1 MSNENYVDF
10 KKETGGNLPLLE
22 NLPEGWTEYK
32 KPIMH
37 GSGGSRMRRFFKNK
51 EGFTVWI
58 EERFPTCIFST
69 KAVVLTMCCDYVL
82 PNGKCPVCFYEGET
96 EEDFGAEPGSCF
108 DVKRESD
115 FPVDKE
121 MQDVLGEDRAGFEN
135 SIQALYTSWCVYTVV
150 KDEEHAFAI
159 ADLMSKR
166 FYKKDGGKT

>member
-1 MSNENYVDF
+1 MDNKNYVDF
-10 KKETGGNLPLLE
+10 RKETGGKLPLLE
-22 NLPEGWTEYK
+22 DLPEGWTEYK
-32 KPIMH
+32 KPLMH

-58 EERFPTCIFST
+58 EERFPSCILST
-69 KAVVLTMCCDYVL
+69 KAIVLIMCCDYVL
-82 PNGKCPVCFYEGET
+82 PNGKLAVWFSEGET

-108 DVKRESD
+108 NVKRESD

-121 MQDVLGEDRAGFEN
+121 IEALLEEDRAGFEN
-135 SIQALYTSWCVYTVV
+135 SIQELYSSWCVYCVV
-150 KDEEHAFAI
+150 KDEEQAFAI